1 MRTEDARNTL
11 PEVLSEQRADDSL
24 VLDLHILDTLVYF
37 PLHFPELPVVPGVVQ
52 IDWAIRFARERFPLA
67 KRFRRME
74 VVKFKDLIRPRQRL
88 QLHLRYH
95 AEEGRLQFAY
105 RQDHHEYSSG
115 RVYFHDD

>member
-1 MRTEDARNTL
+1 MQTENARNTL
-11 PEVLSEQRADDSL
+11 PEVLGERRTDDSL
-24 VLDLHILDTLVYF
+24 ILDLHIVDTLIYF

-52 IDWAIRFARERFPLA
+52 IDWAIHFARERYSMA

-74 VVKFKDLIRPRQRL
+74 VVKFKDLIRPRQGL

-105 RQDHHEYSSG
+105 RQDQQEFSSG
-115 RVYFHDD
+115 RVYFDDD